1 LIILSQK
8 LEKNTSSKNYSI
20 TNNIGS
26 ENEYLN
32 YFKKSGKEFIF
43 EN

>member
-1 LIILSQK
+1 LSQK
-8 LEKNTSSKNYSI
+8 LEKYVDSKNYSI

-26 ENEYLN
+26 ENEYTN

-43 EN
+43 ED